1 MKFDVLDNA
10 AVAKFKAEAE
20 TVYPEFV
27 KIGGEGSRKFGRAA
41 ERYRE
46 RPKGPRH
53 QVTHRAGTAA
63 TAAVLQFLIDSTRDV
78 KYERFDRQAEKNRAF
93 FAQLNRRLGK
103 SSTPLRFPFW
113 FFASQPLRYC
123 LITNVF
129 ARTFFQSI
137 YFAEEVS
144 KFLVMLTTFT
154 GVSYGVRK
162 ARHIRM
168 GAFLDAMPP
177 KMEKIFL
184 IIISLVS
191 AFVMGIMT
199 WFSYE
204 YLMNAMDMGHM
215 TPALRVPKWTFYVI
229 IPIGFGLACIQ
240 YIRTIIKNL
249 TEKDPWQSPDQQ
261 SEYEDEQIGGA
272 AL

>member
-1 MKFDVLDNA
+1 MNEENEDQKALTFFQRLNKYIGAMVNA
-10 AVAKFKAEAE
+10 IEVSILVFCVA
-20 TVYPEFV
+20 
-27 KIGGEGSRKFGRAA
+27 S
-41 ERYRE
+41 
-46 RPKGPRH
+46 
-53 QVTHRAGTAA
+53 
-63 TAAVLQFLIDSTRDV
+63 
-78 KYERFDRQAEKNRAF
+78 
-93 FAQLNRRLGK
+93 LGI
-103 SSTPLRFPFW
+103 L
-113 FFASQPLRYC
+113 

-154 GVSYGVRK
+154 GVSYAVRK

-168 GAFLDAMPP
+168 GAFLDFMPE
-177 KMEKIFL
+177 KMEKVFI

-191 AFVMGIMT
+191 AIVMGIMT
-199 WFSYE
+199 WFSYK
-204 YLMNAMDMGHM
+204 YLINAMDMGHM

-249 TEKDPWQSPDQQ
+249 TEKEAWQSPDQQ
-261 SEYEDEQIGGA
+261 SEYEDEEIGGA
-272 AL
+272 TL

>member
-1 MKFDVLDNA
+1 MNEKSNDSKKLTSFQKINKYIG
-10 AVAKFKAEAE
+10 AVVNGVEVSILVFCVASLG
-20 TVYPEFV
+20 
-27 KIGGEGSRKFGRAA
+27 I
-41 ERYRE
+41 
-46 RPKGPRH
+46 
-53 QVTHRAGTAA
+53 
-63 TAAVLQFLIDSTRDV
+63 LLI
-78 KYERFDRQAEKNRAF
+78 A
-93 FAQLNRRLGK
+93 
-103 SSTPLRFPFW
+103 
-113 FFASQPLRYC
+113 
-123 LITNVF
+123 NVF

-177 KMEKIFL
+177 KMEKIFI

-191 AFVMGIMT
+191 AIVMAIMT
-199 WFSYE
+199 WASYE
-204 YLMNAMDMGHM
+204 YLANAMSKGHM

-240 YIRTIIKNL
+240 YIRTIIKNF
-249 TEKDPWQSPDQQ
+249 TEKEPWQSPDQQ
-261 SEYEDEQIGGA
+261 SEYEDEEIGGA
-272 AL
+272 QI

>member
-1 MKFDVLDNA
+1 MPAESEHPLKTGALRKLNRGVGKVVNA
-10 AVAKFKAEAE
+10 VEVSILVFCVAAL
-20 TVYPEFV
+20 
-27 KIGGEGSRKFGRAA
+27 
-41 ERYRE
+41 
-46 RPKGPRH
+46 
-53 QVTHRAGTAA
+53 
-63 TAAVLQFLIDSTRDV
+63 AVL
-78 KYERFDRQAEKNRAF
+78 
-93 FAQLNRRLGK
+93 
-103 SSTPLRFPFW
+103 
-113 FFASQPLRYC
+113 

-177 KMEKIFL
+177 KMEKTF
-184 IIISLVS
+184 IIIIALVS
-191 AFVMGIMT
+191 AVVMAIMA
-199 WFSYE
+199 WASWE
-204 YLMNAMDMGHM
+204 YLINAMSKGHM
-215 TPALRVPKWTFYVI
+215 TPALRVPKWIFYVI

-249 TEKDPWQSPDQQ
+249 IEKEPWQSPDQQ
-261 SEYEDEQIGGA
+261 SEYEDEEIGGA
-272 AL
+272 QV

>member
-1 MKFDVLDNA
+1 MK
-10 AVAKFKAEAE
+10 
-20 TVYPEFV
+20 
-27 KIGGEGSRKFGRAA
+27 
-41 ERYRE
+41 
-46 RPKGPRH
+46 
-53 QVTHRAGTAA
+53 
-63 TAAVLQFLIDSTRDV
+63 
-78 KYERFDRQAEKNRAF
+78 EKNVKPKKLTF
-93 FAQLNRRLGK
+93 FRKLNRRLG
-103 SSTPLRFPFW
+103 SIVNAVEVSILVFCV
-113 FFASQPLRYC
+113 ASLAVL
-123 LITNVF
+123 LIVNVF

-184 IIISLVS
+184 IIICFVS
-191 AFVMGIMT
+191 AFVMAMMT
-199 WFSYE
+199 WFSYK
-204 YLMNAMDMGHM
+204 YLMNAMEMGHM

-261 SEYEDEQIGGA
+261 SEYEEEQIGGA